1 MTQGEKEKLIKI
13 LSDPILWGSSFCKV
27 VDKNGK
33 TVPFVMNPQQTELVN
48 GLSKYNIV
56 LKSRQLGITT
66 VSCCLSLYYAITQ
79 PNSHCMLISFSMDSA
94 NSIFDKLKSMYD
106 SIPNAIKPRELANNR
121 SYLKFDNG
129 SKISVC
135 TMGSKELARGSSLKF
150 VHISEIGF
158 CKQDKV
164 VKQLLAIEQALLP
177 DGKIVLESTANGLNE
192 FSNMWDRAEQGESLY
207 KPFFFSWIDDKIM
220 FAEEYKQFAT
230 RYKGIYGKSLEHN
243 ELEPIEQTYFDMGA
257 SLEQLMWRRLKI
269 ANSTEMQFKQE
280 YPANPLEAF
289 ITSGANIFNAEK
301 VQRLFNERKTI
312 EKITNISDIPME
324 LKLYLNNYLSVW
336 ETPQKGTKYY
346 IGVDSAEGI
355 GQDSTVIDVLNADG
369 MEVAQFRTNKIQAYE
384 MATITNAMGL
394 WYNRALIVVEK
405 ASTGGVIL
413 DRLRNTY
420 KYKNLYKHK
429 DYDNKGK
436 MVKKIGWVTS
446 SKTKPILINDLVEW
460 FENNDIFVRS
470 TATLSEMKTYMFD
483 GSSTNAERGK
493 HDDTI
498 ISLALA
504 VQGIKS
510 GVNYLWI

>member
-106 SIPNAIKPRELANNR
+106 SVPSAIKPREMANNR

-129 SKISVC
+129 SKISVT

-150 VHISEIGF
+150 VHVSEVAF

-164 VKQLLAIEQALLP
+164 AKQLLAIEQALLP
-177 DGKIVLESTANGLNE
+177 DGKIILESTANGLNE
-192 FSNMWDRAEQGESLY
+192 FSNLWERAEQGESLY

-230 RYKGIYGKSLEHN
+230 RYKGIYGKSLTRE

-257 SLEQLMWRRLKI
+257 TLEQLMWRRLKI
-269 ANSTEMQFKQE
+269 ANSTELQFRQE
-280 YPANPLEAF
+280 YPASPIEAF
-289 ITSGANIFNAEK
+289 ITSGANIFNVEK
-301 VQRLFNERKTI
+301 VQRLYNERKTI
-312 EKITNISDIPME
+312 EKITNIPNIPLE

-336 ETPQKGTKYY
+336 ETPQRGVKYY
-346 IGVDSAEGI
+346 IGVDSAEGV
-355 GQDSTVIDVLNADG
+355 GQDYTVIDVLNEDG
-369 MEVAQFRTNKIQAYE
+369 VEVAQFRTNKIQAYE

-394 WYNRALIVVEK
+394 WYNRALLVVEK

-413 DRLRNTY
+413 DRLRNTFHYFNIY
-420 KYKNLYKHK
+420 KSK
-429 DYDNKGK
+429 DYDKFGK
-436 MVKKIGWVTS
+436 MKKKIGWVTS
-446 SKTKPILINDLVEW
+446 SKSKPILINDLVEW
-460 FENNDIFVRS
+460 FENDDIFVRS

-483 GSSTNAERGK
+483 GSSTNAESGR
-493 HDDTI
+493 HDDCV

>member
-27 VDKNGK
+27 VDKSGK
-33 TVPFVMNPQQTELVN
+33 TVPFVMNPQQKELVN

-66 VSCCLSLYYAITQ
+66 VSCCLSLFYAITQ
-79 PNSHCMLISFSMDSA
+79 PNSHCMLISFSLDSA
-94 NSIFDKLKSMYD
+94 NSIFDKLKQIWD
-106 SIPNAIKPRELANNR
+106 SIPNAIKPKEMANNR

-129 SKISVC
+129 SKVTVC

-150 VHISEIGF
+150 VHISEIAF
-158 CKQDKV
+158 MKESLV
-164 VKQLLAIEQALLP
+164 SKQLLAIEQALLP
-177 DGKIVLESTANGLNE
+177 DGKIILESTANGLNE
-192 FSNMWDRAEQGESLY
+192 FSNMWEKAEQGESLY

-220 FAEEYKQFAT
+220 FKEEYKQFVT

-257 SLEQLMWRRLKI
+257 TLEQLMWRRLKI
-269 ANSTEMQFKQE
+269 ANSTEMQFRQE
-280 YPANPLEAF
+280 YPENPISAF
-289 ITSGANIFNAEK
+289 QTSGANLFNVEK
-301 VQRLFNERKTI
+301 VQQLYNERKSI
-312 EKITNISDIPME
+312 EKITNIPEIPME
-324 LKLYLNNYLSVW
+324 LKLYLNNYFTVW
-336 ETPQKGTKYY
+336 ETPQKGVRYI

-355 GQDSTVIDVLNADG
+355 GQDSTVIDVLSADG

-384 MATITNAMGL
+384 MATITNAIGL

-405 ASTGGVIL
+405 QSTGGVIL
-413 DRLRNTY
+413 DRLRNTFH
-420 KYKNLYKHK
+420 YKNLYKHK
-429 DYDNKGK
+429 DYDHKGK
-436 MVKKIGWVTS
+436 MVKKIGWITS
-446 SKTKPILINDLVEW
+446 AKTKPILINDLVEW

-483 GSSTNAERGK
+483 GSSANAERGK
-493 HDDTI
+493 HDDCV

-510 GVNYLWI
+510 GVNYMWI